1 LESAVAVR
9 SAASD
14 FDDGLSPLIVPA
26 LVVARLGE
34 ADHRGWWRSNGASP
48 TGAFVLEHRFPRTHR
63 VLGLEIAL
71 VAAERRHREEF
82 GDQDGFVHLFSS
94 VLGAAR
100 LVRAWLAERKTESAE
115 VELIAELHSA
125 STAELE
131 KLIPP
136 AGEARTGVPF
146 GSRVRI
152 GEIARGALEE
162 PNERAQ
168 AVGSLARACIDGPP
182 GLPYL
187 EVSIP

>member
-1 LESAVAVR
+1 MVLNR
-9 SAASD
+9 SD
-14 FDDGLSPLIVPA
+14 RP
-26 LVVARLGE
+26 RLFQ
-34 ADHRGWWRSNGASP
+34 WSSS
-48 TGAFVLEHRFPRTHR
+48 
-63 VLGLEIAL
+63 LEIAL

-82 GDQDGFVHLFSS
+82 GDQDGFVHLFSA

-100 LVRAWLAERKTESAE
+100 LARAWLAERKTESAE

-136 AGEARTGVPF
+136 AGDARTGVPF

-152 GEIARGALEE
+152 GEIAPGTLEE
-162 PNERAQ
+162 PNEQAQ
-168 AVGSLARACIDGPP
+168 MVCSLARAYIGGPP
-182 GLPYL
+182 SLPYL